1 MLNGIHEPTEQV
13 ELLMMKDKSGWTPV
27 HLAAGQKSAG
37 VNIPNKGD
45 NNSYELSPL
54 VLALC
59 DLYVQ

>member
-1 MLNGIHEPTEQV
+1 MLNAITKRDRV
-13 ELLMMKDKSGWTPV
+13 RLLMMKEKSGWTPV
-27 HLAAGQKSAG
+27 HLAASLKSAG
-37 VNIPNKGD
+37 VNIPNRGD